1 MPFDLEAIR
10 KKVSQL
16 NGTLKRSRVNYWK
29 PEPGE
34 YNIRVL
40 PWPNND
46 GQPFKER
53 WFYYNIGKNPGLLAP
68 TQYQKA
74 DPVQELID
82 KLHASGKKED
92 KEIAKKLYPKM
103 RAFAPII
110 VRGPTE
116 DQVLVWSFGKEI
128 YQRLLEFFL
137 DAEIGDITEV
147 NDGFDLKVKITK
159 APGKFWPDTTVD
171 AARKATKLFPDTKKI
186 EDTLAAIPNL
196 DEYHKLKTYDELKA
210 IIEAWSR
217 GDDQPNDS
225 EGSSRGAGEPDELDK
240 LANEVSSLKTDAR
253 HKPEKLEEV
262 KAAAV
267 EKADKAPRGKGKKAD
282 DDLEGIVPSK
292 IADSIDSVFDEI
304 LDS

>member
-10 KKVSQL
+10 KRVAQL

-29 PEPGE
+29 PDVGT
-34 YNIRVL
+34 YDIRVL
-40 PWPNND
+40 PWANND

-68 TQYQKA
+68 TQFQKA

-103 RAFAPII
+103 RAFAPIV
-110 VRGPTE
+110 VRGAE

-137 DAEIGDITEV
+137 DAEIGDITDV
-147 NDGFDLKVKITK
+147 NDGFDLKIKITK
-159 APGKFWPDTTVD
+159 AAGKLWPDTTVD
-171 AARKATKLFPDTKKI
+171 AARKATKLFADSKRI

-217 GDDQPNDS
+217 GDEAPSDS
-225 EGSSRGAGEPDELDK
+225 EGSSRGSSEGDELDK
-240 LANEVSSLKTDAR
+240 LASEVSALKTDSRA
-253 HKPEKLEEV
+253 KPEKVEEA
-262 KAAAV
+262 KSAPV
-267 EKADKAPRGKGKKAD
+267 EKPARGKSKKVD
-282 DDLEGIVPSK
+282 DDLEGIVPTK
-292 IADSIDSVFDEI
+292 VADSIDSVFDEI
-304 LDS
+304 LDQ

>member
-1 MPFDLEAIR
+1 MALDLEAIR
-10 KKVSQL
+10 KKVAQL

-68 TQYQKA
+68 TQFQKA

-103 RAFAPII
+103 RAFAPVI
-110 VRGPTE
+110 VRGAD

-137 DAEIGDITEV
+137 DAEIGDITDV

-159 APGKFWPDTTVD
+159 TPGKFWPDTTVD
-171 AARKATKLFPDTKKI
+171 AARKSTKLFPDSKKI

-196 DEYHKLKTYDELKA
+196 DEYHKLKSYDELKS

-217 GDDQPNDS
+217 GDDQDPNQS
-225 EGSSRGAGEPDELDK
+225 EGTSRGTEEPDEL
-240 LANEVSSLKTDAR
+240 
-253 HKPEKLEEV
+253 EKLTSEVAAMKSKTEKVEETKPAAET
-262 KAAAV
+262 KA
-267 EKADKAPRGKGKKAD
+267 KGKSKKS
-282 DDLEGIVPSK
+282 DDLDDVLPSSK
-292 IADSIDSVFDEI
+292 TADLDSVFDEI
-304 LDS
+304 ANS

>member
-1 MPFDLEAIR
+1 MALDLEAIR
-10 KKVSQL
+10 KKVAQL
-16 NGTLKRSRVNYWK
+16 NGTLNRSRVKYWK
-29 PEPGE
+29 PDLGE

-68 TQYQKA
+68 TQFQKA

-103 RAFAPII
+103 RAFAPVI
-110 VRGPTE
+110 VRGAD

-137 DAEIGDITEV
+137 DAEIGDITDV
-147 NDGFDLKVKITK
+147 NNGFDLKVKITK

-171 AARKATKLFPDTKKI
+171 VARKSSKLFSDSKKI
-186 EDTLAAIPNL
+186 EDTLSAIPNL
-196 DEYHKLKTYDELKA
+196 DEYHKLKSYDELKS

-217 GDDQPNDS
+217 GDDQDPNQS
-225 EGSSRGAGEPDELDK
+225 EGTSRGSEEPDEL
-240 LANEVSSLKTDAR
+240 
-253 HKPEKLEEV
+253 EKLTSEVAAMKSKTEEKV
-262 KAAAV
+262 EETKPAAETKA
-267 EKADKAPRGKGKKAD
+267 KGKSKKS
-282 DDLEGIVPSK
+282 DDLEDVLPSSK
-292 IADSIDSVFDEI
+292 TADLDSVFDEI
-304 LDS
+304 ANS